1 MRFPC
6 CGPRRRQR
14 DERCAGGEDDGLVYC
29 DVINQVVVVVLVR
42 VVLGRQKKESE
53 IGMMCVGIEP
63 SRGKKSSVLRL

>member
-1 MRFPC
+1 M
-6 CGPRRRQR
+6 
-14 DERCAGGEDDGLVYC
+14 VYC